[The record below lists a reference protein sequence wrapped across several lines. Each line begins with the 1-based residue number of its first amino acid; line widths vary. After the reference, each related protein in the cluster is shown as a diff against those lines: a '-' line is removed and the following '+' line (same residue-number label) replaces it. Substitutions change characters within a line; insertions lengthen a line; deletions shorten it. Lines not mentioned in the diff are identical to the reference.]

1 MEENMTAKEIR
12 QVSYE
17 VEPCPRFRR
26 SYVGDKECLQ
36 FILLEIAAQLAEMNE
51 RAEKELSKS

>member
-1 MEENMTAKEIR
+1 MTAKEIR